1 MKKINIYLLCLLYAA
16 GTQPAKAQM
25 PDDGFTMDK
34 GIVCTVLGYSQS
46 SWTHYWEG
54 TRYKDNLNIGT
65 FTSKAVMPMLAYGIT
80 NKLNVFAS
88 LPYISNS
95 SSAGTLTGKKGM
107 QDFSLEAKYKVYSKQ
122 KKQLN
127 ISLFAGAGF
136 SLPSNKYVPD
146 FLPYSIG
153 LGSKTATARIIAHTV
168 FKEHV
173 FFTAQAAYTAKSNIT
188 VDRITY
194 YSDGQRYTNEMR
206 VPNMWS
212 GSVRAGYDNS
222 RFRADV
228 FYQFGKSETGSDI
241 RANDMPLPVNKMNMQ
256 AIGFNGLFWVPK
268 LNGLGV
274 LVSAK
279 NTIDGRNV
287 GKAFTWMT
295 GLQYF
300 FTPFK
305 KKQHAKA

>member
-1 MKKINIYLLCLLYAA
+1 MKKINIYILCLLLAGAA
-16 GTQPAKAQM
+16 QPAKAQM

-46 SWTHYWEG
+46 KWTHYWEG
-54 TRYKDNLNIGT
+54 TRYKDNGNIGT

-80 NKLNVFAS
+80 NKLNIFAA

-95 SSAGTLTGKKGM
+95 SSAGTLTGKKGF
-107 QDFSLEAKYKVYSKQ
+107 QDFSVEAKYKAYSRS
-122 KKQLN
+122 KKQFTV
-127 ISLFAGAGF
+127 SLFAGAGF
-136 SLPSNKYVPD
+136 SVPATKYVPD

-153 LGSKTATARIIAHTV
+153 LGSKTATVRIIAHTT
-168 FKEHV
+168 FKQHV

-194 YSDGQRYTNEMR
+194 YSDGQRYTNQMR

-222 RFRADV
+222 RIRADV
-228 FYQFGKSETGSDI
+228 FYMFGNSETGSDI
-241 RANDMPLPVNKMNMQ
+241 RRNDMPLPTNKMDMQ
-256 AIGFNGLFWVPK
+256 TIGVNGLFWVPK
-268 LNGLGV
+268 LNGLGL
-274 LVSAK
+274 LVAAK
-279 NTIDGRNV
+279 STIAGRNV
-287 GKAFTWMT
+287 GKSFTWMT

>member
-1 MKKINIYLLCLLYAA
+1 MKKINLYILCLLFMALS
-16 GTQPAKAQM
+16 QPAKAQM

-46 SWTHYWEG
+46 KWTHYWEG
-54 TRYKDNLNIGT
+54 TRYRDNLNIGT

-80 NKLNVFAS
+80 NKLNIFAS

-95 SSAGTLTGKKGM
+95 SSAGTLTGKKGL
-107 QDFSLEAKYKVYSKQ
+107 QDFSVDAKYKVFSKQ
-122 KKQLN
+122 KKQFN
-127 ISLFAGAGF
+127 INLFAAGGF
-136 SLPSNKYVPD
+136 SLPATKYVPD

-153 LGSKTATARIIAHTV
+153 LGSKTATARIIAHTT
-168 FKEHV
+168 FKEHL

-194 YSDGQRYTNEMR
+194 YSDGQRYTNQMR

-212 GSVRAGYDNS
+212 GSIKAGYDNS

-228 FYQFGKSETGSDI
+228 HYMFGNSETGSDM
-241 RANDMPLPVNKMNMQ
+241 RRNDMPLPTNKMNRQSMG
-256 AIGFNGLFWVPK
+256 INGLLWIPK
-268 LNGLGV
+268 LDGLA
-274 LVSAK
+274 LLASAQ
-279 NTIDGRNV
+279 NTIAGRNA
-287 GKAFTWMT
+287 GKSFMWMT
-295 GLQYF
+295 GFQYF